1 MLKKKQKKKHTE
13 GNKATHFSSTLNYWF
28 QLPLFQLHKN
38 FIKKAGTKNLT
49 KHSRLRGGGILSAPF
64 NKFSIVNKY
73 LIFGLDLTLEGLK
86 ILWLHSIKTKS
97 YIGRSDT
104 IKFLLWMDYKLAF
117 QNEQYAMLSLI
128 TTSFK
133 SETPVSWTPL
143 YFANKYMS
151 SRNWR
156 DK

>member
-1 MLKKKQKKKHTE
+1 MLKKKQKKNTQREIKP
-13 GNKATHFSSTLNYWF
+13 HFFLQPWIIDFNFHCSSYTKIL
-28 QLPLFQLHKN
+28 L
-38 FIKKAGTKNLT
+38 KKLAQKISQNT
-49 KHSRLRGGGILSAPF
+49 RDWGGGILSAPF

-104 IKFLLWMDYKLAF
+104 IKFLLWMDYKLAS